1 MTVRPATADDLP
13 AIAAIQRTS
22 AEAAQWNPAEYLDYR
37 TTVAISDGAIV
48 GFLVTRMVAEGECEI
63 LNVAVAPGFR
73 RRGIARDLLSVLLRT
88 FAGVIFLEVR
98 ESNQAAQNLY
108 QSLGFQRVGTRPDYY
123 REPPEHGIVLK
134 FHSC

>member
-13 AIAAIQRTS
+13 AIAAIQRIST
-22 AEAAQWNPAEYLDYR
+22 EAAQWNPAEYLDYR

-108 QSLGFQRVGTRPDYY
+108 QSLGFQRVGIRPDYY